1 MTRHW
6 KIPFGAASMAIAAS
20 AAGAAPSVFIKA
32 DATTPFWNG
41 TAEARILG
49 KNAGRVTADVL
60 SKYLADTM
68 LYGTYAVCALEAA
81 SADSF
86 VGLDRESQA
95 GIDAYRPHATWRAE
109 ATAPGGRRVIG
120 QSVLFESCDGELKG
134 AALLVSDAATAEILR
149 WEPLGNGV
157 DDRGHSVPSWVMFIK
172 PAEGDELFGYSGCT
186 ECGARTNV
194 YYDVTREKIYTEYNG
209 H

>member
-1 MTRHW
+1 MIRHLM
-6 KIPFGAASMAIAAS
+6 ITLGLGSLAVAAS
-20 AAGAAPSVFIKA
+20 AAPSVFIKA
-32 DATTPFWNG
+32 DATTPFWSG
-41 TAEARILG
+41 AAEARILG
-49 KNAGRVTADVL
+49 RNAGPVTIAAL
-60 SKYLADTM
+60 SKYLEDTM

-86 VGLDRESQA
+86 VGLDRVSQG
-95 GIDAYRPHATWRAE
+95 GIDAYRPQVSWRAE

-134 AALLVSDAATAEILR
+134 AALLVTDAATNEILR
-149 WEPLGNGV
+149 WEPLGNHF
-157 DDRGHSVPSWVMFIK
+157 DERGQSVPSWVMFIA

-194 YYDVTREKIYTEYNG
+194 YYDVTRKAIYTEYNG